1 MYLKELKINGFKSF
15 ADPVRLGFTPGICA
29 IVGPNG
35 SGKSNITDAI
45 RFVLGEQSTK
55 SLRSQK
61 MDDIIFS
68 GTGAVAAKGAAEVSL
83 VLSED
88 GEIPERHIRRKLYRS
103 GESVFRINEKNVR
116 LRDIQEIFR
125 DTGLGKNGYSM
136 VSQGGIENIVCASP
150 QELRVIVE
158 EACGIAGYKLRK
170 QESERKLERTR
181 ENLDRVRDIL
191 LEIEKQLGPME
202 KQADKARE
210 YLVLYDRL
218 RCVELLLHAEESR
231 ERKEKL
237 TALESS
243 LGACNFS
250 LLSLKKENEAR
261 DKKYLSLRS
270 EQDAARGQEDD
281 LKTRLES
288 LDDQVRTLEHERIR
302 DEKDLEHAGDELRRL
317 EDEIRDQTAS
327 IGTLEESFDKLGE
340 HLNDSQKNLEDLNR
354 NAEAAQQERD
364 HLGEKLEVLLAGARE
379 KALEKDRLQQKREAL
394 SERLL
399 TEKTK
404 EAEQAAVIRN
414 LSETCEKLRKQLA
427 EDEKQKG
434 QLESE
439 AEEARE
445 AYRKL
450 CLEQDRSR
458 KAIEPARAEL
468 SALQEAYQKE
478 KAAGSVLRGKLDYER
493 QMEENLAPYS
503 QAVRLIVRKQDPD
516 VIGPVGRLVEIPEKY
531 ETAIQTALGAKVQ
544 NVVVRD
550 EACAGRLISELKKKR
565 AGRATFLPLDSVKP
579 KGLSDQERQILKTL
593 DGFEGMA
600 SDLVE
605 HDKLITPVI
614 ENLLGRVI
622 VARDFGSAGA
632 FRRKLPSLTIVTLE
646 GEIFYPGGAIVG
658 GSTQSG
664 KNIFSGKSRIR
675 ALEEELKAS
684 TEKLKTIE
692 ADGQEARVRL
702 VKLSEAMNAGKG
714 PLDACEK
721 DLWEKDKRL
730 DTFRDAHHQ
739 AAQSLR
745 ENRKKLE
752 ERSEAFDEHRAT
764 LMELEDEIE
773 KLLNV
778 PDETVDSGDEQE
790 LRDQIAKADEKLTA
804 IRVEIAR
811 CQGSCDNIKTQLGQ
825 ISARKTEAETQLES
839 LKSSKEKTIE
849 VQARLTGKMSG
860 GSEQIA
866 ELRKQRE
873 SLEADR
879 QTLTGRRDE
888 IQKKLDE
895 IDSQMKAV
903 HARQIELSDER
914 ARLEGRVEKIT
925 EEQKSREKRIFDLY
939 EMNTAMIERDRA
951 QLEAQGEEITDLNRN
966 ALSQKVRSLGMVDTS
981 AIETYRET
989 KERYETLKE
998 RHDDLIQAESKIITV
1013 IGELEHS
1020 MEDQFSERFEKID
1033 HAFSDI
1039 FSKLFEGGTARLS
1052 YTDPEHIL
1060 TSGIELSAQ
1069 PPGKNLRHISLLS
1082 GGEKAMTAISLL
1094 MAFIRINPAPFVII
1108 DEIDAALDDANILR
1122 FTGYLSQIQED
1133 NQFIII
1139 THRKTTLRIC
1149 ERIYG
1154 VSMGRDGVSRLIAVD
1169 RQDYLDEKET
1179 A

>member
-15 ADPVRLGFTPGICA
+15 AEPVRLRFTPGICA

-83 VLSED
+83 ILSED
-88 GEIPERHIRRKLYRS
+88 GQVPERNIRRKLYRS

-158 EACGIAGYKLRK
+158 EACGIAGYKLKK
-170 QESERKLERTR
+170 QESEKKLERTR
-181 ENLDRVRDIL
+181 ENLERVRDIL

-210 YLVLYDRL
+210 YLALYDRL
-218 RCVELLLHAEESR
+218 RCVELLLFASESKD
-231 ERKEKL
+231 RKEKL
-237 TALESS
+237 TSLESS
-243 LGACNFS
+243 LSACNFS
-250 LLSLKKENEAR
+250 LLTLKKENEAR
-261 DKKYLSLRS
+261 DRKYLKLRQ
-270 EQDAARGQEDD
+270 EQEDARGDENE
-281 LKTRLES
+281 LESRLES
-288 LDDQVRTLEHERIR
+288 LDDSVRALEHEKIR
-302 DEKDLEHAGDELRRL
+302 DEKDLEHAAEALMRL
-317 EDEIRDQTAS
+317 ENEIRDAAAS
-327 IGTLEESFDKLGE
+327 IGTLEESGEKLGE
-340 HLNDSQKNLEDLNR
+340 RLAESREKLEGLRQD
-354 NAEAAQQERD
+354 AKVAQQERD
-364 HLGEKLEVLLAGARE
+364 DLGEKLDGILAGQRE
-379 KALEKDRLQQKREAL
+379 KALEKDRLHKQREAL

-404 EAEQAAVIRN
+404 EAEQATVIRN
-414 LSETCEKLRKQLA
+414 LSETCDKLRKKIA
-427 EDEKQKG
+427 EDEKQQG
-434 QLESE
+434 ILERE

-450 CLEQDRSR
+450 CSEQEKGR
-458 KAIEPARAEL
+458 KELEPARARL
-468 SALQEAYQKE
+468 SSLQEAYQKE
-478 KAAGSVLRGKLDYER
+478 KAAGSVIRGKLDYER

-503 QAVRLIVRKQDPD
+503 QAVRMIVQQNDPD
-516 VIGPVGRLVEIPEKY
+516 VVGPVGRLIEIPERF

-550 EACAGRLISELKKKR
+550 EACAGRLINELKKKR
-565 AGRATFLPLDSVKP
+565 AGRATFLPLDSVRP
-579 KGLSDQERQILKTL
+579 KSLNEKERQILPSL
-593 DGFEGMA
+593 NGFEGIA
-600 SDLVE
+600 SDLV
-605 HDKLITPVI
+605 DYDPAIRPVI

-622 VARDFGSAGA
+622 VASDFKSAGA
-632 FRRKLPSLTIVTLE
+632 FRRRLPTLTIVTLE

-675 ALEEELKAS
+675 ALEEELAAS
-684 TEKLKTIE
+684 KEKLQTIE
-692 ADGQEARVRL
+692 ADGQEARARL
-702 VKLSEAMNAGKG
+702 LKISAQMDAAKEPLGESEKG
-714 PLDACEK
+714 
-721 DLWEKDKRL
+721 LWEKDKRL
-730 DTFRDAHHQ
+730 DTFRDDHHQ
-739 AAQSLR
+739 AVSSLR
-745 ENRKKLE
+745 ENRKDLE
-752 ERSEAFDEHRAT
+752 ERSEAFDLHRASI
-764 LMELEDEIE
+764 MELEDEIE
-773 KLLNV
+773 RLASV
-778 PDETVDSGDEQE
+778 PEEPQDMEAETAV
-790 LRDQIAKADEKLTA
+790 RDQIARADEKLTA
-804 IRVEIAR
+804 LKIEIAKV
-811 CQGSCDNIKTQLGQ
+811 QAQCDNLKTQLDQTGV
-825 ISARKTEAETQLES
+825 RHDEALFQLES
-839 LKSSKEKTIE
+839 LKQNKEKTIE
-849 VQARLTGKMSG
+849 ERRHLREKMNG
-860 GSEQIA
+860 AGDEI
-866 ELRKQRE
+866 E
-873 SLEADR
+873 SLQQKR
-879 QTLTGRRDE
+879 QALEGERKALSDKKDE

-895 IDSQMKAV
+895 IDSQMKSV

-914 ARLEGRVEKIT
+914 ARLEGRVEKIR
-925 EEQKSREKRIFDLY
+925 EDQKSREKRIFDLY

-951 QLEAQGEEITDLNRN
+951 QLEAQGEEITELNRN
-966 ALSQKVRSLGMVDTS
+966 ALSQKVRALGMVDTS
-981 AIETYRET
+981 AIQTYQET

-998 RHDDLIQAESKIITV
+998 RHDDLIQAEAEIITV

-1020 MEDQFSERFEKID
+1020 MEDQFSDRFEKID
-1033 HAFSDI
+1033 SAFSDI
-1039 FSKLFEGGTARLS
+1039 FSKLFEGGKARLS

-1122 FTGYLSQIQED
+1122 FTGYLKQIQDD